1 MDNENAAEDTTKAVL
16 DSYARSIGVPP
27 SETAKAYFDCLLTP
41 DNQQEVFV
49 MRPDLIISR
58 RSLGTAIAAAN
69 TLFYNDT
76 MRPLRSGEA
85 NWPAS
90 LRSIQMYI
98 RDNVY
103 PDLPSDGCSLV
114 VEFSGS
120 QSRKIATSQINKM
133 YKTWIPEH
141 VGHILDS
148 GLTGLEENSGKS
160 IDILIIALY
169 RAQVTES
176 QMAIKSLI
184 DQGRFSKDTLT
195 RLKVKTLD
203 GPQDDEADIV
213 FVDYVAISHPGFT
226 ADSFRGTLAL
236 TRARG
241 MTILLLNRGTFVGYE
256 RREGFIECSN
266 HLFRIYNWHASRQLV
281 HRWSGCLNCETLDQ
295 TTSECKEPVDF
306 STKGA
311 CERSSCR
318 KEGHNAAT
326 CPTRKC
332 RNCHEVGH
340 SANECS
346 YDID

>member
-1 MDNENAAEDTTKAVL
+1 
-16 DSYARSIGVPP
+16 
-27 SETAKAYFDCLLTP
+27 
-41 DNQQEVFV
+41 
-49 MRPDLIISR
+49 
-58 RSLGTAIAAAN
+58 
-69 TLFYNDT
+69 

-85 NWPAS
+85 NWPVS
-90 LRSIQMYI
+90 LRSIQKYI

-133 YKTWIPEH
+133 YKTWILEH

-176 QMAIKSLI
+176 QMAIESLI

-213 FVDYVAISHPGFT
+213 FVDYVTISHPGFT

-256 RREGFIECSN
+256 RREEFIECSN

-281 HRWSGCLNCETLDQ
+281 QRLSGCLNCETLDH

-311 CERSSCR
+311 CERPSCR